1 MHQNKPTKRRGS
13 LVNNIVL
20 QKCEEFISEISDFF
34 YSDSVRKLEE
44 METTLKE
51 ITDRFILSL
60 MTAYLASLDQA
71 IVKDKAGR
79 RKKGIV
85 IEQRKVKREIYTIF
99 GLLIFYR
106 TYFRDKR
113 NQEYV
118 YLVDQAVGLESY
130 KRVSGTVAVELVEHA
145 QESSYGES
153 SRHVTGEAISRQT
166 VMNRVHSLKN
176 LKIEPAEKRSVNIL
190 HVDADEDHVPLQ
202 NGHNAVVPLI
212 CIYEGVEYNGKRG
225 RCINP
230 HYISSYGKTTEELWL
245 EAADWIYSSYEIDD
259 IERIYIHGDGG
270 LWIKEGLNWL
280 PKAKMV
286 LDKYHLWKSIRS
298 ATRKQ
303 PEAGKALYLAVLND
317 DRKAFNRIGKQLM
330 KNADS
335 DAEIEKIKEC
345 QKYLRNNWKA
355 IKIYREEACGGS
367 CTEGHVSHVLS
378 SRLSSRPMGWSKKGL
393 KQMAELRAYCYSG
406 GRVRLEHLQNNQLKY
421 SVSKKLAKIA
431 ANAFN
436 GTTAEKRGN
445 VTILNRGKVIPLF
458 HWLNGLRNGNGVC

>member
-34 YSDSVRKLEE
+34 DSDSVRKLEE

-85 IEQRKVKREIYTIF
+85 IEQRNVKREIYTIF

-166 VMNRVHSLKN
+166 VMNRVG
-176 LKIEPAEKRSVNIL
+176 SVL
-190 HVDADEDHVPLQ
+190 
-202 NGHNAVVPLI
+202 
-212 CIYEGVEYNGKRG
+212 
-225 RCINP
+225 
-230 HYISSYGKTTEELWL
+230 
-245 EAADWIYSSYEIDD
+245 
-259 IERIYIHGDGG
+259 
-270 LWIKEGLNWL
+270 
-280 PKAKMV
+280 
-286 LDKYHLWKSIRS
+286 
-298 ATRKQ
+298 
-303 PEAGKALYLAVLND
+303 
-317 DRKAFNRIGKQLM
+317 
-330 KNADS
+330 
-335 DAEIEKIKEC
+335 
-345 QKYLRNNWKA
+345 
-355 IKIYREEACGGS
+355 
-367 CTEGHVSHVLS
+367 
-378 SRLSSRPMGWSKKGL
+378 
-393 KQMAELRAYCYSG
+393 
-406 GRVRLEHLQNNQLKY
+406 
-421 SVSKKLAKIA
+421 
-431 ANAFN
+431 
-436 GTTAEKRGN
+436 
-445 VTILNRGKVIPLF
+445 
-458 HWLNGLRNGNGVC
+458 

>member
-1 MHQNKPTKRRGS
+1 M
-13 LVNNIVL
+13 NNIVL

-85 IEQRKVKREIYTIF
+85 IEQRNVKREIYTIF

-190 HVDADEDHVPLQ
+190 HVDADEDHVPCL
-202 NGHNAVVPLI
+202 L
-212 CIYEGVEYNGKRG
+212 YTS
-225 RCINP
+225 RC
-230 HYISSYGKTTEELWL
+230 
-245 EAADWIYSSYEIDD
+245 
-259 IERIYIHGDGG
+259 
-270 LWIKEGLNWL
+270 
-280 PKAKMV
+280 V
-286 LDKYHLWKSIRS
+286 
-298 ATRKQ
+298 
-303 PEAGKALYLAVLND
+303 
-317 DRKAFNRIGKQLM
+317 
-330 KNADS
+330 
-335 DAEIEKIKEC
+335 
-345 QKYLRNNWKA
+345 
-355 IKIYREEACGGS
+355 
-367 CTEGHVSHVLS
+367 
-378 SRLSSRPMGWSKKGL
+378 
-393 KQMAELRAYCYSG
+393 
-406 GRVRLEHLQNNQLKY
+406 
-421 SVSKKLAKIA
+421 
-431 ANAFN
+431 
-436 GTTAEKRGN
+436 
-445 VTILNRGKVIPLF
+445 
-458 HWLNGLRNGNGVC
+458 